1 MGVEEILVSEMQRVR
16 EIFHVA
22 SIFWNLAEEISR
34 VGMAN
39 ACLDAHPMAELGG
52 NLVLVMDDENCVR
65 KPCLKIDLQMVMV
78 IVDVSK

>member
-1 MGVEEILVSEMQRVR
+1 M
-16 EIFHVA
+16 
-22 SIFWNLAEEISR
+22 
-34 VGMAN
+34 GMAN